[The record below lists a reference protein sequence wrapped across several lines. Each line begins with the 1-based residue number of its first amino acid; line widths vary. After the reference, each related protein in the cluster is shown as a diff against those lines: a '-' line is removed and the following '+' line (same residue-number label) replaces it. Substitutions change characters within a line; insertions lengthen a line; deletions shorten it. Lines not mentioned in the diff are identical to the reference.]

1 MLLRTVAFLLAFR
14 DFCAAL
20 NVNIEPS
27 PVISDLGSDVL
38 LHCSFTVDTPSI
50 DFSFLIVKWFLKG
63 VVLMEFNDKI
73 TVSRPRMKM
82 SDTEISKGNASLSIS
97 DIRIVDEG
105 DYICSILY
113 TPEKIEKTVSLAVK
127 ATPKVSVFA
136 PVISESKETDLVC
149 SASGY
154 HPTEITVQWLRNG
167 QVLNDAKL
175 SSLQRNP
182 DNTSSISS
190 TYTFTPTNQDKD
202 KAYSCH
208 VNHTALR
215 KPIEEDILLN
225 YVDPL
230 FTITTDPSP
239 ISQLLG
245 SDTLLKC
252 LFSINSTNLNYL
264 TVRWSQKGNLLFEF
278 ERGRTRSGNG
288 AKVSESK
295 IATGDASLLLP
306 RVTATQNGE
315 YTCFIQYGLSTGE
328 KRVTLKVEAPPR
340 KSALNLEMRGDHL
353 FLECNVSHYHPE
365 DITVTLLKGG
375 EVLRDS
381 KHSVPWKNDNN
392 TFSVS
397 SSFNFIP
404 TERDY
409 NEAYSCHV
417 NHSVLQEPLH
427 SDNWRLL
434 RVITGGKPPVSTY
447 VCIVLVTLILTA
459 LITTFITWLILRRC
473 YSSVIST
480 PWKYMLGQ
488 KVPITAVISYHF
500 EQNITAFW
508 LLLNCDKNYVGTE
521 EREKLAACRDSEL
534 MKFRNNQTDHK
545 IKRWPTQLLTS
556 TLLYEPRIE
565 DAGCRVICMFYRDG
579 KEIPNTRLTTNRI
592 TVFARPEVSDI
603 KEIPVSGED
612 EVKFTVDVSK
622 FYPKEIQIHW
632 SHNGKHLEGKTS
644 EQHCNVNDGTYSV
657 TNQIV
662 IPERELKEKYQI
674 KVTIKHES
682 MEEPAVKEKTLQD
695 PVPLL
700 TFQARPQ
707 LLT

>member
-1 MLLRTVAFLLAFR
+1 YSIFLLIWGNVTS
-14 DFCAAL
+14 AAL

-127 ATPKVSVFA
+127 AVSVFA

-225 YVDPL
+225 YVGNWHFHWPL
-230 FTITTDPSP
+230 F
-239 ISQLLG
+239 
-245 SDTLLKC
+245 
-252 LFSINSTNLNYL
+252 
-264 TVRWSQKGNLLFEF
+264 
-278 ERGRTRSGNG
+278 
-288 AKVSESK
+288 
-295 IATGDASLLLP
+295 LLLCS
-306 RVTATQNGE
+306 RTSK
-315 YTCFIQYGLSTGE
+315 FFFFFFFF
-328 KRVTLKVEAPPR
+328 LK
-340 KSALNLEMRGDHL
+340 
-353 FLECNVSHYHPE
+353 
-365 DITVTLLKGG
+365 
-375 EVLRDS
+375 
-381 KHSVPWKNDNN
+381 
-392 TFSVS
+392 
-397 SSFNFIP
+397 
-404 TERDY
+404 
-409 NEAYSCHV
+409 
-417 NHSVLQEPLH
+417 
-427 SDNWRLL
+427 
-434 RVITGGKPPVSTY
+434 
-447 VCIVLVTLILTA
+447 
-459 LITTFITWLILRRC
+459 
-473 YSSVIST
+473 
-480 PWKYMLGQ
+480 
-488 KVPITAVISYHF
+488 
-500 EQNITAFW
+500 
-508 LLLNCDKNYVGTE
+508 
-521 EREKLAACRDSEL
+521 L
-534 MKFRNNQTDHK
+534 M
-545 IKRWPTQLLTS
+545 
-556 TLLYEPRIE
+556 
-565 DAGCRVICMFYRDG
+565 
-579 KEIPNTRLTTNRI
+579 LTTM
-592 TVFARPEVSDI
+592 TYSPVLFPARPEVSDI

-695 PVPLL
+695 
-700 TFQARPQ
+700 
-707 LLT
+707 

>member
-1 MLLRTVAFLLAFR
+1 VSILSLFFFLLLG
-14 DFCAAL
+14 AAL

-225 YVDPL
+225 YV
-230 FTITTDPSP
+230 
-239 ISQLLG
+239 
-245 SDTLLKC
+245 
-252 LFSINSTNLNYL
+252 
-264 TVRWSQKGNLLFEF
+264 
-278 ERGRTRSGNG
+278 
-288 AKVSESK
+288 
-295 IATGDASLLLP
+295 
-306 RVTATQNGE
+306 
-315 YTCFIQYGLSTGE
+315 
-328 KRVTLKVEAPPR
+328 APPR

-695 PVPLL
+695 PETTRFPTAQPATNITTQ
-700 TFQARPQ
+700 TFY
-707 LLT
+707 

>member
-1 MLLRTVAFLLAFR
+1 KVSILSLFFFLLLG
-14 DFCAAL
+14 AAL

-127 ATPKVSVFA
+127 GN
-136 PVISESKETDLVC
+136 VISESKETDLVC

-215 KPIEEDILLN
+215 KPIEEDILLKKI
-225 YVDPL
+225 L
-230 FTITTDPSP
+230 AG
-239 ISQLLG
+239 G
-245 SDTLLKC
+245 S
-252 LFSINSTNLNYL
+252 IGST
-264 TVRWSQKGNLLFEF
+264 
-278 ERGRTRSGNG
+278 
-288 AKVSESK
+288 
-295 IATGDASLLLP
+295 
-306 RVTATQNGE
+306 
-315 YTCFIQYGLSTGE
+315 
-328 KRVTLKVEAPPR
+328 
-340 KSALNLEMRGDHL
+340 
-353 FLECNVSHYHPE
+353 
-365 DITVTLLKGG
+365 
-375 EVLRDS
+375 
-381 KHSVPWKNDNN
+381 
-392 TFSVS
+392 
-397 SSFNFIP
+397 
-404 TERDY
+404 
-409 NEAYSCHV
+409 
-417 NHSVLQEPLH
+417 
-427 SDNWRLL
+427 
-434 RVITGGKPPVSTY
+434 
-447 VCIVLVTLILTA
+447 
-459 LITTFITWLILRRC
+459 LITTFITWLIC
-473 YSSVIST
+473 
-480 PWKYMLGQ
+480 K
-488 KVPITAVISYHF
+488 
-500 EQNITAFW
+500 
-508 LLLNCDKNYVGTE
+508 LLF
-521 EREKLAACRDSEL
+521 KLVTFIGHSFCCCSR
-534 MKFRNNQTDHK
+534 
-545 IKRWPTQLLTS
+545 TS
-556 TLLYEPRIE
+556 
-565 DAGCRVICMFYRDG
+565 
-579 KEIPNTRLTTNRI
+579 
-592 TVFARPEVSDI
+592 RPEVSDI

-695 PVPLL
+695 PETTRFPTAQPATNITTQ
-700 TFQARPQ
+700 TFY
-707 LLT
+707 